1 MRGLPILLAAMLAVS
16 AHASDKQRSPKRALP
31 AAPVAQPAQ
40 PVSPAA
46 STAGVEA
53 GFPPIPVV
61 ASRAVPP
68 DLAID
73 QAAIARTVADKLKQ
87 RYPATRIDQV
97 LPSPLPGLYEVV
109 MGRNVAFTD
118 ADGQFFI
125 FGHLYDM
132 QSQRDLTAER
142 KESLAKVDWSAL
154 TMANSI
160 KFVQGKGE
168 RVLAVFSDPDCPYC
182 KKVEVELAKLDNATI
197 YLFPYPIQSLHPNAA
212 AKSAAIWCA
221 PDRAQAWR
229 EVLTGGKTPGAATKD
244 ECVVPIAAN
253 VALAERLGIN
263 GTPTLI
269 ARDGRLLPGAAS
281 AERISAWLDAWR

>member
-1 MRGLPILLAAMLAVS
+1 MRGLPILLAALLA
-16 AHASDKQRSPKRALP
+16 ASSYAGD
-31 AAPVAQPAQ
+31 APVDVAKAM
-40 PVSPAA
+40 AA
-46 STAGVEA
+46 K
-53 GFPPIPVV
+53 
-61 ASRAVPP
+61 
-68 DLAID
+68 
-73 QAAIARTVADKLKQ
+73 AIAEKLKQ

-97 LPSPLPGLYEVV
+97 LPSPLPGIYEVV
-109 MGRNVAFTD
+109 MGRNVAFSD
-118 ADGQFFI
+118 AEGRYFI

-142 KESLAKVDWSAL
+142 KESLARVDWSAL
-154 TMANSI
+154 PLENSI
-160 KFVQGKGE
+160 KFVNGKGE
-168 RVLAVFSDPDCPYC
+168 RVLAVFSDPDCPFC
-182 KKVEVELAKLDNATI
+182 KKVEAELARLDNATL

-221 PDRAQAWR
+221 PDRARAWR
-229 EVLTGGKTPGAATKD
+229 EAVAGVKTPSAATKD

-281 AERISAWLDAWR
+281 AERISAWLDAGR